1 MQDTTC
7 AGRMW
12 AYDDDGLLNVYGGI
26 GLSFDYSGGGH
37 NHMVRIANGMKLP
50 LGREVVN
57 ARLNG

>member
-1 MQDTTC
+1 
-7 AGRMW
+7 MW